1 MKLVRNADEFETK
14 MQSRGVLASNSP
26 IMSILSGRCSVREV
40 LGYVVLGGVQ
50 GSLAWVV
57 EVHGVARCGE
67 DAGDAAAQVASAE
80 DS

>member
-1 MKLVRNADEFETK
+1 M
-14 MQSRGVLASNSP
+14 
-26 IMSILSGRCSVREV
+26 REV